1 MNRSRIKFVYRK
13 ITGIDYKNMFR
24 VLNREADNNGKSRLW
39 VKFDF
44 VRCALKYKMGYID
57 YMKGHYGYWHK
68 EISKVDLLKLFNV
81 EGVSSYKDSA
91 QFKRGVLDVAHAVKT
106 YETIVIHAACSF
118 PA

>member
-44 VRCALKYKMGYID
+44 VRC
-57 YMKGHYGYWHK
+57 
-68 EISKVDLLKLFNV
+68 
-81 EGVSSYKDSA
+81 
-91 QFKRGVLDVAHAVKT
+91 FK
-106 YETIVIHAACSF
+106 
-118 PA
+118 